1 MVYFVLLFFFFFHS
15 LKMKT
20 ISKTQLLF
28 IILEDIFTFSAD
40 RKWVE
45 VHTLI
50 L

>member
-1 MVYFVLLFFFFFHS
+1 MAYFVLLFYFFHS

-20 ISKTQLLF
+20 MSMTQLLF